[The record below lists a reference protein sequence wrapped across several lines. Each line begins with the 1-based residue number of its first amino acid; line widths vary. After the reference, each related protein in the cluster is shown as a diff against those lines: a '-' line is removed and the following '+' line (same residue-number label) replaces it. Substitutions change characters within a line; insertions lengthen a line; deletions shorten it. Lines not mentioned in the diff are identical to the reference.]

1 MTADATEVE
10 RRAVRADIEALFTRW
25 QQQGTMMLL
34 SESEQ
39 RDRIDRIMRA
49 WDRNR
54 ERAIA
59 PLQEADR
66 IMTAALALQKRGVP
80 DG

>member
-1 MTADATEVE
+1 MTAEE

-34 SESEQ
+34 SESE
-39 RDRIDRIMRA
+39 RTREIDRIMRA
-49 WDRNR
+49 SDTNR
-54 ERAIA
+54 ERTIA
-59 PLQEADR
+59 LLQEADQ

-80 DG
+80 RGN